1 MKIVDAIS
9 FPKATGQYLIPG
21 GQSISKE
28 KLKTILKGNSQYV
41 ICKVDA
47 LGLRIRIIESWPKN
61 GAGGSTVSGYVL
73 YKDIIDPL
81 LFNQPF
87 TPETAKEML
96 ELYANG

>member
-1 MKIVDAIS
+1 MMNLERLKKAKSIDKETIKTFLESNAEYRIYKINNV
-9 FPKATGQYLIPG
+9 
-21 GQSISKE
+21 
-28 KLKTILKGNSQYV
+28 
-41 ICKVDA
+41 
-47 LGLRIRIIESWPKN
+47 GLHLVERKHEGIHL
-61 GAGGSTVSGYVL
+61 GYVL